1 MAPDC
6 ILFSELQS
14 QSECHVQHNRLSMV
28 TNLLRP
34 SPLINGTS
42 GRGASLC
49 LKSFEWRWCDVWILL
64 CLRFIHSFI
73 HEHFR
78 FISSAKVSHLFYFLR
93 SQRQSH
99 LYDLMSTPTATL
111 VVCHSIRAA
120 KAFDIYSYVCVCSA
134 GFPRI
139 FVEQRLKNDIWRRAV
154 TLYHA
159 FSGACNANPQPIPN
173 PMKRAAPIRR
183 LSVLT
188 LPYSYVSMWVCR
200 FACRIRHGLW
210 VAKWSW
216 RRSGEG

>member
-1 MAPDC
+1 M
-6 ILFSELQS
+6 
-14 QSECHVQHNRLSMV
+14 QHNRLSMV

-120 KAFDIYSYVCVCSA
+120 KAFDIYSYVCKCM
-134 GFPRI
+134 F
-139 FVEQRLKNDIWRRAV
+139 
-154 TLYHA
+154 
-159 FSGACNANPQPIPN
+159 
-173 PMKRAAPIRR
+173 RR
-183 LSVLT
+183 LSPDFCGAAFEKRYMETGCYVVPRVFWCVQCKSAANSKSNEACSPDPETFCTYLT
-188 LPYSYVSMWVCR
+188 IFLCFNVGVQVCLSHSPWLVGGQVEL
-200 FACRIRHGLW
+200 ASIWGGMTGKIT
-210 VAKWSW
+210 V
-216 RRSGEG
+216 